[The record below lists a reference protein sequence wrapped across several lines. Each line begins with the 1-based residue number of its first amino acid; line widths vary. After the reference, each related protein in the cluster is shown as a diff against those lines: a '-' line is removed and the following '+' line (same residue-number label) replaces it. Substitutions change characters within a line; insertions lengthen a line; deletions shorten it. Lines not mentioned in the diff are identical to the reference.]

1 MTLDDDSLVKL
12 ARHCASSYCKQ
23 YKCWD
28 RYDDAIGESC
38 LFLLNLKEKGF
49 WDTLE
54 PSQLAHRTKLQLVRW
69 YQNENKTRRKYRL
82 KRAPFEERI
91 AIVVDDR
98 IDEIDRRD
106 EDLSVI
112 RRAAANAGCLD
123 CLEPVLDV
131 VYGMTIEATARKY
144 NVNSRMFRNVYSK
157 FRFELQKIASGSG
170 GVEIVDIADLTE
182 EEIESCPLLMIA

>member
-1 MTLDDDSLVKL
+1 
-12 ARHCASSYCKQ
+12 
-23 YKCWD
+23 
-28 RYDDAIGESC
+28 
-38 LFLLNLKEKGF
+38 LLKLKEKGF

-82 KRAPFEERI
+82 KRASFEERI
-91 AIVVDDR
+91 AIVDDR

-112 RRAAANAGCLD
+112 RRAAANAGCFD

>member
-1 MTLDDDSLVKL
+1 MTDDSLVKL
-12 ARHCASSYCKQ
+12 AKHCASSYCKQ

-38 LFLLNLKEKGF
+38 LFLLKLKEKGF

-91 AIVVDDR
+91 AIVDDR

-112 RRAAANAGCLD
+112 RRAAAMLAVSTGSNLSWRRLC
-123 CLEPVLDV
+123 
-131 VYGMTIEATARKY
+131 MTIEATARKY